1 MAAVVLDASVVIG
14 ALDATDSHYPSARAA
29 ITARRLA
36 GDDLRVPASVWSEV
50 LVGAFRQGR
59 ASEAERQVRVFA
71 GAPRPVDREVAV
83 ATARLRALHPALR
96 LPDALVLATAEVDDA
111 DVLTADRRWS
121 AYSARVT
128 VLG

>member
-1 MAAVVLDASVVIG
+1 MGAVVLDASVVIG
-14 ALDATDSHYPSARAA
+14 ALDATDSRYPAARAA

-71 GAPRPVDREVAV
+71 GAPRPVDQEVAV
-83 ATARLRALHPALR
+83 AAARLRALHPALR

>member
-1 MAAVVLDASVVIG
+1 MGAVVLDASVVIG
-14 ALDATDSHYPSARAA
+14 ALDATDSRYPAARAA

-59 ASEAERQVRVFA
+59 ASEAERQVRVLA
-71 GAPRPVDREVAV
+71 GAPRPVDQEVSV
-83 ATARLRALHPALR
+83 AAARLRALHPALR

>member
-1 MAAVVLDASVVIG
+1 MQASSSVRS
-14 ALDATDSHYPSARAA
+14 TRWSHYPSARAA
-29 ITARRLA
+29 ITAR
-36 GDDLRVPASVWSEV
+36 
-50 LVGAFRQGR
+50 
-59 ASEAERQVRVFA
+59 
-71 GAPRPVDREVAV
+71 
-83 ATARLRALHPALR
+83 R

>member
-1 MAAVVLDASVVIG
+1 MGAVVLDASVVIG
-14 ALDATDSHYPSARAA
+14 ALDATDSRYPSARAA

-83 ATARLRALHPALR
+83 AAARLRALHPALR

>member
-1 MAAVVLDASVVIG
+1 
-14 ALDATDSHYPSARAA
+14 
-29 ITARRLA
+29 
-36 GDDLRVPASVWSEV
+36 
-50 LVGAFRQGR
+50 
-59 ASEAERQVRVFA
+59 VFA

>member
-1 MAAVVLDASVVIG
+1 V
-14 ALDATDSHYPSARAA
+14 PSGRVER
-29 ITARRLA
+29 ARR
-36 GDDLRVPASVWSEV
+36 S
-50 LVGAFRQGR
+50 GR
-59 ASEAERQVRVFA
+59 STCAPR
-71 GAPRPVDREVAV
+71 APRPVDREVAV